1 MQRYNDPPPRT
12 PRSQRRRYEPSSPS
26 YGPDEVAPPSPRR
39 GDLRQPTINSFTPFS
54 RIEDEDQLLLMF
66 RTMRELIREDIEYAE
81 AETIVDSLQGHQD
94 IKDMFA
100 SLDGMEF
107 IPSLRHMA
115 DILELINTKLEALE
129 AQSGLEGVV
138 ASVDMSLDEIAN
150 ADTDVE
156 TDAEPDA
163 EPDTD
168 SDDEGVARR
177 LRF

>member
-1 MQRYNDPPPRT
+1 MQRFNDPVPT
-12 PRSQRRRYEPSSPS
+12 
-26 YGPDEVAPPSPRR
+26 PSPRR

-54 RIEDEDQLLLMF
+54 RAEDEDQLLSMSSM
-66 RTMRELIREDIEYAE
+66 MRELIHEGIVSVEYQ
-81 AETIVDSLQGHQD
+81 TWQYFQRQVDSLQGHQD

-107 IPSLRHMA
+107 IPSLRRIA
-115 DILELINTKLEALE
+115 DILELIDNKLDALEAL
-129 AQSGLEGVV
+129 GNLEGVN

-156 TDAEPDA
+156 TDAETD
-163 EPDTD
+163 D
-168 SDDEGVARR
+168 SDDESVSRR

>member
-12 PRSQRRRYEPSSPS
+12 PRSQTRRYEPSSPS

-54 RIEDEDQLLLMF
+54 RVEDEAQLDNLYGSI
-66 RTMRELIREDIEYAE
+66 RDLIQGNVTFEDAE
-81 AETIVDSLQGHQD
+81 AEVNSLQGHQD

-100 SLDGMEF
+100 GVGNMEF
-107 IPSLRHMA
+107 IPGTRRLL
-115 DILELINTKLEALE
+115 DILELTNNKIDAIEAQANLEA
-129 AQSGLEGVV
+129 ADADVG
-138 ASVDMSLDEIAN
+138 MSLDDIAN
-150 ADTDVE
+150 ADTEVD
-156 TDAEPDA
+156 TDSDTE
-163 EPDTD
+163 TD

>member
-1 MQRYNDPPPRT
+1 MQRFNDPVPT
-12 PRSQRRRYEPSSPS
+12 
-26 YGPDEVAPPSPRR
+26 PSPRR
-39 GDLRQPTINSFTPFS
+39 GDLRQPTVNSFTPFS
-54 RIEDEDQLLLMF
+54 RAEDKDQLEFIRVEMRALISDGIGSVEA
-66 RTMRELIREDIEYAE
+66 RTWDQYQWEVERLE
-81 AETIVDSLQGHQD
+81 GHQD

-107 IPSLRHMA
+107 IPSLRRMA
-115 DILELINTKLEALE
+115 DILELIDTKLEALE
-129 AQSGLEGVV
+129 AQSGLEGVI

-156 TDAEPDA
+156 TDAEPD
-163 EPDTD
+163 TD